1 MHTALLSGSPI
12 LDVDATLF
20 IYLGVFFLLFFL
32 LRQFVFRPNMA
43 LFDEREQAI
52 DGAKREAKKLEKS
65 AEAKLTAFEDEMAKV
80 RVEAGVERDRLKAEG
95 MRLDRSL
102 TDKVRA
108 ETDQMVADA
117 SKKMATEAEKI
128 REEILAASPAL
139 AQQIADKLLGRPAKD

>member
-32 LRQFVFRPNMA
+32 LRQFVFRPNME
-43 LFDEREQAI
+43 LFDEREHAI
-52 DGAKREAKKLEKS
+52 DGAKREAKKLAKS

-80 RVEAGVERDRLKAEG
+80 RIEAGAERDRLKAEG
-95 MRLDRSL
+95 LRLDRSL

-108 ETDQMVADA
+108 ETEQMVAEA
-117 SKKMATEAEKI
+117 GKKMATEAEKI
-128 REEILAASPAL
+128 REEILAASPGL
-139 AQQIADKLLGRPAKD
+139 AQEIADKLLGRPSKG